1 MLIDYIKL
9 VITNLAHRKLRSML
23 TVIGIFIGI
32 AAVVSL
38 ISLAQG
44 MNIAIQEQFEKIGA
58 DKIIV
63 LPESG
68 SETGFFSAGFAAKP
82 ITEDEVEKI
91 KKIRDVDVAVG
102 ILFKSARVTFNGETK
117 YAFVMGI
124 PIDETKEIV
133 ETMQQ
138 FEIAKGRDLSSE
150 TKSEVVVGYDLAYE
164 FFDKDIKP
172 GDELEIE
179 GKKFKVVGILEKIG
193 SKMDDT
199 AAVISIKLAKEL
211 FDVDNEV
218 SIILVKVKKGTDVDK
233 IAEEIK
239 EKLRKLRG
247 EKKGEES
254 FRVET
259 SRQLLERIQTV
270 LGMFQIMLVGIAA
283 ISLLVGG
290 VGIMNTQYT
299 AVLERT
305 REIGIMKAIGASN
318 RDVMLIFLIEAGIIG
333 LIGGIVGCVLGIGMA
348 KIVEIYAARVGL
360 SMLRAYVSPLLISG
374 ALAFSFF
381 IGTLSGFAPA
391 RRAAKLQPAEALRY
405 E

>member
-1 MLIDYIKL
+1 
-9 VITNLAHRKLRSML
+9 ML
-23 TVIGIFIGI
+23 TIIGIFIGI

-38 ISLAQG
+38 ISLGQG
-44 MNIAIQEQFEKIGA
+44 MNVAVEQQFEKMGA

-63 LPESG
+63 LPGG
-68 SETGFFSAGFAAKP
+68 STQMGFFSSGFAAKP
-82 ITEDEVEKI
+82 LTENDVDKI
-91 KKIRDVDVAVG
+91 KKIRDVDMAAG
-102 ILFKSARVTFNGETK
+102 ILFKSARITFNDETK
-117 YAFVMGI
+117 YTFVTGI
-124 PIDETKEIV
+124 PIDETKEII

-138 FEIAKGRDLSSE
+138 FEIAKGRDLTSE
-150 TKSEVVVGYDLAYE
+150 TKAEAVVGYELAYE

-199 AAVISIKLAKEL
+199 AAVISIKRAKEL

-218 SIILVKVKKGTDVDK
+218 SMILVKVKKGADVDK
-233 IAEEIK
+233 VAKEIK
-239 EKLRKLRG
+239 EKLRKLRE

-270 LGMFQIMLVGIAA
+270 LGMFQIMLIGIAA

-305 REIGIMKAIGASN
+305 REIGIMKAIGAN
-318 RDVMLIFLIEAGIIG
+318 NKDIMFIFLIEAGLIG
-333 LIGGIVGCVLGIGMA
+333 LIGGVIGCIIGIGMA
-348 KIVEIYAARVGL
+348 KIVEAYAARMGL
-360 SMLRAYVSPLLISG
+360 SMLKAYVSPMLIVG
-374 ALAFSFF
+374 ALSFSFLVGA
-381 IGTLSGFAPA
+381 IAGFTPA